1 MGGTVDVESTQGFG
15 STFTMTFKSM
25 FRTTSQKNSSH
36 SLLQASKS
44 SRDRMSEKVDN
55 CIYSLSKVI
64 EIKPRLLLVNDQPFL
79 LNCLQI

>member
-44 SRDRMSEKVDN
+44 SRDRMNEKEEH
-55 CIYSLSKVI
+55 CIFDLSKYI